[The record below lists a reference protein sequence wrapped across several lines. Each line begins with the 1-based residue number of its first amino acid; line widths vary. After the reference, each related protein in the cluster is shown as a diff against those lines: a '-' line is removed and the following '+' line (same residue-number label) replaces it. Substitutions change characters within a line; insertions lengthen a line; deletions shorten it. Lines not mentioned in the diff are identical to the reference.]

1 MTIEERI
8 REVVDAHVQSLT
20 SDLVRVVSEQ
30 ETQWRE
36 ELDRA
41 TAEARA
47 AHEARE
53 AAEQAAG
60 LRQAEDA
67 RLREE
72 AEARWRQEAATM
84 HAAAMSPSH
93 SRREI
98 RVETLERLLGA
109 VRRIDESNSLT
120 GILGALIRGA
130 AAETSRVAILLV
142 DGYMFR
148 TWDHQGFEEGTSPT
162 EMPIGGSGTLAAAV
176 ALRQSSFVPPTL
188 DGRESAV
195 PAFMRVPAGHTGLVV
210 PLAIGGEVVALLYAD
225 DMFRSAEQEDAP
237 LWTEEVELLAR
248 HAALRL
254 ENITSVRTVEVLTGT
269 D

>member
-1 MTIEERI
+1 MKIEERI

-20 SDLVRVVSEQ
+20 SDLVRVVAEQ
-30 ETQWRE
+30 DAQWRM
-36 ELDRA
+36 ELDRVV
-41 TAEARA
+41 AEAQEAR
-47 AHEARE
+47 EARE
-53 AAEQAAG
+53 AAEHEARV
-60 LRQAEDA
+60 RQEEHA

-72 AEARWRQEAATM
+72 NESRLREET
-84 HAAAMSPSH
+84 AAAQAVMGATH

-120 GILGALIRGA
+120 GILGALIHGA

-176 ALRQSSFVPPTL
+176 ALRQSSFVPPMIE
-188 DGRESAV
+188 GRESTV
-195 PAFMRVPAGHTGLVV
+195 PEFMRVPAGHTGLVV
-210 PLAIGGEVVALLYAD
+210 PLAIGGEVVAVLYAD
-225 DMFRSAEQEDAP
+225 DMFRSVEQEDAP

-254 ENITSVRTVEVLTGT
+254 ENVTSVRTVEVLTGT

>member
-20 SDLVRVVSEQ
+20 SDLARVVAEQ
-30 ETQWRE
+30 EAQWRMD
-36 ELDRA
+36 LDRVA
-41 TAEARA
+41 AEAQAAGEARDAAEARVMQ
-47 AHEARE
+47 EE
-53 AAEQAAG
+53 E
-60 LRQAEDA
+60 A

-72 AEARWRQEAATM
+72 HASRLREET
-84 HAAAMSPSH
+84 AAAQAVMGATH

-109 VRRIDESNSLT
+109 VRRIDESDSLT
-120 GILGALIRGA
+120 GILGALIHGA

-148 TWDHQGFEEGTSPT
+148 TWDHLGFEEGTSPT

-176 ALRQSSFVPPTL
+176 ALRQSSFVPPVIE
-188 DGRESAV
+188 GRESSV

-210 PLAIGGEVVALLYAD
+210 PLAIGGEVVAVLYAD
-225 DMFRSAEQEDAP
+225 DMFRSMEQEDAP

-254 ENITSVRTVEVLTGT
+254 ENVTSVRTVEVLTGT

>member
-20 SDLVRVVSEQ
+20 SDLVRVVAEQ
-30 ETQWRE
+30 DTQWRM
-36 ELDRA
+36 ELDRVV
-41 TAEARA
+41 AEAQ
-47 AHEARE
+47 EARE
-53 AAEQAAG
+53 ARESAENEARVQ
-60 LRQAEDA
+60 QEEDA
-67 RLREE
+67 RLREANE
-72 AEARWRQEAATM
+72 SRLREET
-84 HAAAMSPSH
+84 AAAQSLMGATH

-120 GILGALIRGA
+120 GILGALIHGA

-148 TWDHQGFEEGTSPT
+148 TWDHQGFEDGTSPT

-176 ALRQSSFVPPTL
+176 ALRQSSFVPPMIE
-188 DGRESAV
+188 GRESSV
-195 PAFMRVPAGHTGLVV
+195 PEFMRVPAGHTGLVV
-210 PLAIGGEVVALLYAD
+210 PLAIGGEVVAVLYAD
-225 DMFRSAEQEDAP
+225 DMFRSVEQEDAP